1 MKIYPH
7 PSPLPEGEGILIKEV
22 RLVEREIRLL
32 EFDKIRALLSA
43 QTVTPMGKEL
53 ADDLLPTDDP
63 ALAERWQKETTE
75 AVSLLTRRQFELE
88 VVGDLRRLLEYAA
101 RGSMLGEE
109 QLLSILGLLN
119 AIAKLKLYF
128 KETADFPILA
138 GLADK
143 MDALPLLREELKRC
157 LNEDGRLRDDA
168 SPELLRLRRAI
179 TAGERDLRE
188 RFDKFVKNPLQQK
201 LLQEN
206 LITVRGDRL
215 VIPVR
220 QEYRAQVPGIVHD
233 QSASGATLFI
243 EPMWAVEANNQ
254 LAVNR
259 RLLERERESI
269 LVRLSQWAGAEQE
282 ALQLSLNFYG
292 ECDFIRAKGRLSLAQ
307 KAVEPCLNS
316 RGSIKLK
323 AGRHPLLT
331 GEVVPISLEMGECL
345 RTLVITGPNTGGK
358 TVTLKTVGLLTLMAQ
373 SGLHVPAD
381 AGTELAVFPWV
392 FADIGDEQDISQ
404 SLSTFS
410 GHLRNIIEI
419 ISNLAPGS
427 LVLLDEVG
435 AGTDPTEGAGLAMAI
450 LEYLHNAGAVTVAT
464 THYSQLKAFA
474 YITEGMENASVA
486 FDVATLRPTYQLLV
500 GIPGVSNAFNIAR
513 RLGLPE
519 EIINRGNDFL
529 SNEEVRFEETVA
541 DLVADRRRMELAS
554 SQAEDDKKRAELL
567 FLQAKAEKEEL
578 LKKKTDI
585 LEAARREA
593 QETIIRAKREAQ
605 QLLKEL
611 RKKVDADR
619 QILAA
624 EIDESAEKLQELE
637 RSLAGLAVP
646 LPTEK
651 RLTSAELITGISVY
665 VHSLGQHGTVVHKT
679 ERQAQ
684 IQIGAMRVQA
694 EISDLSL
701 SKPAKKTGEWQPVL
715 SLPVGRSS
723 LSRELDLRG
732 LTLDE
737 AEIKV
742 DDYLAEAIVAGL
754 QEVRLIHG
762 KGTGRLRAGLK
773 QYLQGHDSV
782 ESMRIGHPS
791 EGGTGATVV
800 KLR

>member
-1 MKIYPH
+1 M
-7 PSPLPEGEGILIKEV
+7 
-22 RLVEREIRLL
+22 EREIRLL
-32 EFDKIRALLSA
+32 EFDKIRSFLSA
-43 QTVTPMGKEL
+43 QAVTAMGKEL
-53 ADDLLPTDDP
+53 AEDLLPTDDVS
-63 ALAERWQKETTE
+63 LAVRWQQETTE
-75 AVSLLTRRQFELE
+75 AVSLLTRHQLELE
-88 VVGDLRRLLEYAA
+88 AVGDLRRLLEYAA
-101 RGSMLGEE
+101 RGSMLGEA
-109 QLLSILGLLN
+109 QLLTVVSLLN
-119 AIAKLKLYF
+119 AVTKQKIFF
-128 KETADFPILA
+128 KAMADFPIVA
-138 GLADK
+138 GLVEK

-157 LNEDGRLRDDA
+157 LHEDGRLRDDA

-188 RFDKFVKNPLQQK
+188 RFDKFVKNPIQQK
-201 LLQEN
+201 LLQEK
-206 LITVRGDRL
+206 LLTVRGDRL
-215 VIPVR
+215 VVPVR
-220 QEYRAQVPGIVHD
+220 QEYRAQVPGVVHD
-233 QSASGATLFI
+233 QSSSGATLFI
-243 EPMWAVEANNQ
+243 EPLWAVDANNK

-259 RLLERERESI
+259 RMLERERESI
-269 LVRLSQWAGAEQE
+269 LTRLSQWVGAEHV

-307 KAVEPCLNS
+307 KAVEPNLNS
-316 RGSIKLK
+316 RGFIKLN

-331 GEVVPISLEMGECL
+331 GEVVPISLAMGESL

-373 SGLHVPAD
+373 SGLHVPAE
-381 AGTELAVFPWV
+381 AETELAVFPWV

-410 GHLRNIIEI
+410 GHLKNIIEI

-474 YITEGMENASVA
+474 YLTEGMENASVA

-500 GIPGVSNAFNIAR
+500 GVPGVSNAFNIAR

-519 EIINRGNDFL
+519 EIICRGHDFL
-529 SNEEVRFEETVA
+529 SSEETRFEETVA

-554 SQAEDDKKRAELL
+554 NQAQDDKKRAELL

-578 LKKKTDI
+578 GKKKADI

-593 QETIIRAKREAQ
+593 QETVIRAKREAQ

-611 RKKVDADR
+611 RKKVAVDR
-619 QILAA
+619 PILTM
-624 EIDESAEKLQELE
+624 EIDVAAEKLQEL
-637 RSLAGLAVP
+637 AGILTDLVAP
-646 LPTEK
+646 ATTEK
-651 RLTSAELITGISVY
+651 RLEPAELTTGMDVY
-665 VHSLGQHGTVVHKT
+665 IHSLGQHGTVVHRSD
-679 ERQAQ
+679 RQVQ
-684 IQIGAMRVQA
+684 VQLGAMRVQVEA
-694 EISDLSL
+694 SDLSL
-701 SKPAKKTGEWQPVL
+701 VRTAKRQDNRQPAAP
-715 SLPVGRSS
+715 LPVGRSF
-723 LSRELDLRG
+723 LPRELDLRG

-742 DDYLAEAIVAGL
+742 DDYLAEAAVAGL
-754 QEVRLIHG
+754 PEVRLIHG

-773 QYLQGHDSV
+773 QYLQGHGCV
-782 ESMRIGHPS
+782 ESMRIGQPN

-800 KLR
+800 KLRLA

>member
-1 MKIYPH
+1 M
-7 PSPLPEGEGILIKEV
+7 
-22 RLVEREIRLL
+22 EREIRLL
-32 EFDKIRALLSA
+32 EFDKIRAFLSA
-43 QTVTPMGKEL
+43 KTVTAMGKEL

-75 AVSLLTRRQFELE
+75 AVSLLTSRQLELE

-101 RGSMLGEE
+101 RGSILGEE
-109 QLLSILGLLN
+109 QLLSVVSLLN
-119 AIAKLKLYF
+119 AVAKLKLCF

-138 GLADK
+138 GLAEK

-157 LNEDGRLRDDA
+157 LHEDGRLRDDA
-168 SPELLRLRRAI
+168 SPELLELRRAI
-179 TAGERDLRE
+179 TAGERGLRE
-188 RFDKFVKNPLQQK
+188 RFDKFIKNPLQQK
-201 LLQEN
+201 FLQEN

-215 VIPVR
+215 VVPVR
-220 QEYRAQVPGIVHD
+220 QEYRAQVPGVVHD
-233 QSASGATLFI
+233 QSSSGATLFI
-243 EPMWAVEANNQ
+243 EPMWAVDATNK
-254 LAVNR
+254 LTVNR
-259 RLLERERESI
+259 RLQERERESI
-269 LVRLSQWAGAEQE
+269 LARLSQWVGAEQTS
-282 ALQLSLNFYG
+282 LQLSLNFYG

-307 KAVEPCLNS
+307 KAVEPSLNS
-316 RGSIKLK
+316 RGFIKLN
-323 AGRHPLLT
+323 AGRHPLLI

-373 SGLHVPAD
+373 SGLHVPAE

-474 YITEGMENASVA
+474 YLTKGMENASVA

-519 EIINRGNDFL
+519 EIIHRSHDFL
-529 SNEEVRFEETVA
+529 SNEETRFEETVA

-554 SQAEDDKKRAELL
+554 NQALDDKKRAELL

-578 LKKKTDI
+578 VKKKADI
-585 LEAARREA
+585 LETARREA
-593 QETIIRAKREAQ
+593 QEIIIRAKREAQ
-605 QLLKEL
+605 QLLKDL
-611 RKKVDADR
+611 RRKVNADR
-619 QILAA
+619 QILPT
-624 EIDESAEKLQELE
+624 EIDDAAEKLHELE
-637 RSLAGLAVP
+637 GFLADLVVP
-646 LPTEK
+646 IPTEK
-651 RLTSAELITGISVY
+651 RLVPAELTIGTAVY
-665 VHSLGQHGTVVHKT
+665 VHSLRQHGTVVHKT
-679 ERQAQ
+679 ERQVQ
-684 IQIGAMRVQA
+684 VQMGAIRVQV
-694 EISDLSL
+694 EVSDLSL
-701 SKPAKKTGEWQPVL
+701 SQPSKKPDDRQSVSP
-715 SLPVGRSS
+715 LPVGRSS

-742 DDYLAEAIVAGL
+742 EDYLAEAIVAGL

-773 QYLQGHDSV
+773 QYLQGHASV
-782 ESMRIGHPS
+782 EFLRIGQPN

>member
-1 MKIYPH
+1 M
-7 PSPLPEGEGILIKEV
+7 
-22 RLVEREIRLL
+22 EREIRLL
-32 EFDKIRALLSA
+32 EFDKIRTFLSA
-43 QTVTPMGKEL
+43 QAVTAMGKEL
-53 ADDLLPTDDP
+53 AEDLLPTDDVS
-63 ALAERWQKETTE
+63 LAVRWQQETTE
-75 AVSLLTRRQFELE
+75 AVSLLTRHQLELE

-101 RGSMLGEE
+101 RGSMLGEA
-109 QLLSILGLLN
+109 QLLTVVSLLN
-119 AIAKLKLYF
+119 AVTKQKIFF
-128 KETADFPILA
+128 KAMADFPILA
-138 GLADK
+138 GLVEK

-157 LNEDGRLRDDA
+157 LHEDGRLRDDA

-188 RFDKFVKNPLQQK
+188 RFDKFVKNPIQQK
-201 LLQEN
+201 LLQEK
-206 LITVRGDRL
+206 LLTVRGDRL
-215 VIPVR
+215 VVPVR
-220 QEYRAQVPGIVHD
+220 QEYRAQVPGVVHD
-233 QSASGATLFI
+233 QSSSGATLFI
-243 EPMWAVEANNQ
+243 EPLWAVDANNK

-259 RLLERERESI
+259 RMLERERESI
-269 LVRLSQWAGAEQE
+269 LTRLSQWVGAEHA

-307 KAVEPCLNS
+307 KAVEPNLNS
-316 RGSIKLK
+316 RGFIKLN

-331 GEVVPISLEMGECL
+331 GEVVPISLAMGESL
-345 RTLVITGPNTGGK
+345 RSLVITGPNTGGK

-373 SGLHVPAD
+373 SGLHVPAE
-381 AGTELAVFPWV
+381 AETELAVFPWV

-410 GHLRNIIEI
+410 GHLKNIIEI

-474 YITEGMENASVA
+474 YLTEGMENASVA

-500 GIPGVSNAFNIAR
+500 GVPGVSNAFNIAR

-519 EIINRGNDFL
+519 EIICRGHDFL
-529 SNEEVRFEETVA
+529 SSEETRFEETVA

-554 SQAEDDKKRAELL
+554 NQARDDKKRAELL

-578 LKKKTDI
+578 GKKKADI

-593 QETIIRAKREAQ
+593 QETVIRAKREAQ
-605 QLLKEL
+605 RLLKEL
-611 RKKVDADR
+611 RKKVAVDR
-619 QILAA
+619 PILSM
-624 EIDESAEKLQELE
+624 EIDVAAEKLQELAGILTD
-637 RSLAGLAVP
+637 LAAP
-646 LPTEK
+646 ATTEK
-651 RLTSAELITGISVY
+651 RLEPAELTTGMDVY
-665 VHSLGQHGTVVHKT
+665 IHSLGQHGTVVHRSD
-679 ERQAQ
+679 RQVQ
-684 IQIGAMRVQA
+684 VQLGAMRVQVEA
-694 EISDLSL
+694 SDLSPVR
-701 SKPAKKTGEWQPVL
+701 PAKRQDNRQPAAP
-715 SLPVGRSS
+715 LPVGRSF
-723 LSRELDLRG
+723 LPRELDLRG

-742 DDYLAEAIVAGL
+742 DDYLAEAAVAGL
-754 QEVRLIHG
+754 PEVRLIHG

-773 QYLQGHDSV
+773 QHLQGHGCV
-782 ESMRIGHPS
+782 ESMRIGQPN

-800 KLR
+800 KLRLA

>member
-1 MKIYPH
+1 M
-7 PSPLPEGEGILIKEV
+7 
-22 RLVEREIRLL
+22 EREIRLL

-43 QTVTPMGKEL
+43 QTVTAMGKEL
-53 ADDLLPTDDP
+53 AEDLLPTDDP
-63 ALAERWQKETTE
+63 LLAERWQKETTE
-75 AVSLLTRRQFELE
+75 AVSLLTRRQLELE
-88 VVGDLRRLLEYAA
+88 VIGDLRRLLEYAA

-109 QLLSILGLLN
+109 QLQSVVSLLN
-119 AIAKLKLYF
+119 AVAKLKLYF

-138 GLADK
+138 GLAER
-143 MDALPLLREELKRC
+143 MDALPLLREELKRS

-188 RFDKFVKNPLQQK
+188 RFDKFIKNPMQQK
-201 LLQEN
+201 YLQEN

-220 QEYRAQVPGIVHD
+220 LEYRAQVPGIVHD
-233 QSASGATLFI
+233 QSSSGATLFI
-243 EPMWAVEANNQ
+243 EPMWAVEANNK
-254 LAVNR
+254 LTVNR
-259 RLLERERESI
+259 RLQERERESI
-269 LVRLSQWAGAEQE
+269 LVRLSQWIGAEQT

-307 KAVEPCLNS
+307 KAVEPSLNS
-316 RGSIKLK
+316 RGFIKLN

-373 SGLHVPAD
+373 SGLHVPAG

-410 GHLRNIIEI
+410 GHLKNIIEI
-419 ISNLAPGS
+419 IGNLAPGS

-450 LEYLHNAGAVTVAT
+450 LEYLHSAGAVTVAT
-464 THYSQLKAFA
+464 THYSRLKAFA
-474 YITEGMENASVA
+474 YLTEGMDNASVA
-486 FDVATLRPTYQLLV
+486 FDVATLRPTYQLMV

-519 EIINRGNDFL
+519 EIISRGYDFL

-554 SQAEDDKKRAELL
+554 NQAQDDKKRAELL

-578 LKKKTDI
+578 VRKKADI
-585 LEAARREA
+585 LESARREA
-593 QETIIRAKREAQ
+593 QETVIRAKREAQ
-605 QLLKEL
+605 QLLKDL
-611 RKKVDADR
+611 RRKVEADR
-619 QILAA
+619 QILTA
-624 EIDESAEKLQELE
+624 EIDDAAERLQGLE
-637 RSLAGLAVP
+637 GFIADLA
-646 LPTEK
+646 LPVSPEK
-651 RLTSAELITGISVY
+651 RLAAAEVMIGMGVY
-665 VHSLGQHGTVVHKT
+665 VHSLGQQGTVVHKT
-679 ERQAQ
+679 GRQVQ
-684 IQIGAMRVQA
+684 VQMGAIRVQV
-694 EISDLSL
+694 EVSDLSL
-701 SKPAKKTGEWQPVL
+701 RQPAKKLDNRQTL
-715 SLPVGRSS
+715 SPLPMGRSS

-742 DDYLAEAIVAGL
+742 DDYLAEATVAGL

-773 QYLQGHDSV
+773 QYLQGHDCV
-782 ESMRIGHPS
+782 ESMRIGQPS

-800 KLR
+800 KLRAELRS